1 MLTKTQVQELV
12 QQANATSGEDTAA
25 VTGLIG
31 AVNSIAEY
39 ALRAPKRRKIFLV
52 TVITSD
58 EDGSRQRVTYG
69 VAARSERRAV
79 EMVEQ
84 AIAGEYELKDVS
96 ERENP
101 WVVSTGAEG

>member
-1 MLTKTQVQELV
+1 MITKTEAQGLASAAASYVEATENAAGSPV
-12 QQANATSGEDTAA
+12 AYEFAQAITNLAA
-25 VTGLIG
+25 
-31 AVNSIAEY
+31 Y

-84 AIAGEYELKDVS
+84 ASAGEYELKDVS
-96 ERENP
+96 ERE
-101 WVVSTGAEG
+101 